1 MPTTQ
6 FHRPEDVRD
15 SIESLLGAHGNN
27 RPFIYWSLL
36 VVTLAALSALPIVK
50 VDMSVGAPGQIRP
63 AVERLVVYPAI
74 SGRISEFLVADNQLV
89 QAGDPLLVI
98 DSSALQARISQNL
111 AEREKNTRA
120 LTDLQTLLG
129 PDAWPAVLDP
139 SAPEL
144 PEIPPLARA
153 NSPRSTGTDLSL
165 PLFTP
170 QYLRQHAVL
179 QSDLARLSLQR
190 SKVMH
195 DLVRSKSLHEKGLI
209 TQQEFEQQ
217 EYAVRTVE
225 REFQLIVQQT
235 LSRWQSERLEREL
248 KDTALE
254 SEREQLTQQAALYT
268 VRAPINGTAIG
279 FTGLHAGL
287 FLPADQRIGEISP
300 TAALQADVYLSPR
313 DVGFVKTGQT
323 TKLQIDAF
331 PYTEWGMITGRV
343 RSISQ
348 DFVQLG
354 QQIAFKAVIDLD
366 ATQLNS
372 ATGTAVDLR
381 RGMTIRA
388 RFVLQRR
395 TLFNVLFGKMSD
407 SLDPR
412 ANSPT
417 T

>member
-254 SEREQLTQQAALYT
+254 SEREQLTQMLD
-268 VRAPINGTAIG
+268 
-279 FTGLHAGL
+279 HA
-287 FLPADQRIGEISP
+287 DP

>member
-1 MPTTQ
+1 MSSTQ

-15 SIESLLGAHGNN
+15 SIESLLGAHGSN

-36 VVTLAALSALPIVK
+36 LVAISALTAIPIIE

-63 AVERLVVYPAI
+63 AVERLVVYPAV
-74 SGRISEFLVADNQLV
+74 SGRISQLLVADNQLLH
-89 QAGDPLLVI
+89 AGEPMLVI
-98 DSSALQARISQNL
+98 DSSALQARISRNL
-111 AEREKNTRA
+111 SEREENARA
-120 LTDLQTLLG
+120 LSDLQILLH
-129 PDAWPAVLDP
+129 PKAWPAMINPPETKFLETP
-139 SAPEL
+139 SV
-144 PEIPPLARA
+144 ARSSWSLGA
-153 NSPRSTGTDLSL
+153 DLLL
-165 PLFTP
+165 PLSTP

-179 QSDLARLSLQR
+179 QSDLTRLSLHR
-190 SKVMH
+190 SKVEH
-195 DLVRSKSLHEKGLI
+195 DLTRAQTLHEKGLI
-209 TQQEFEQQ
+209 TPQDFEQQ
-217 EYAVRTVE
+217 DYAVRIVE
-225 REFQLIVQQT
+225 RELQLVVQQT

-248 KDTALE
+248 KSTALA
-254 SEREQLTQQAALYT
+254 SECEQLAQQAALYT
-268 VRAPINGTAIG
+268 VRAPIDGTAIG

-287 FLPADQRIGEISP
+287 FLPTEQSIGEISP
-300 TAALQADVYLSPR
+300 NAELQADVYLSPR

-366 ATQLNS
+366 TTQLKS
-372 ATGTAVDLR
+372 ATGTSVDLR

-412 ANSPT
+412 NNSSID
-417 T
+417 

>member
-63 AVERLVVYPAI
+63 AVERLVVYPAV

-98 DSSALQARISQNL
+98 DSSALQARIAQNRSER
-111 AEREKNTRA
+111 AENARA

-129 PDAWPAVLDP
+129 PDAWPAVLDSSP
-139 SAPEL
+139 PEL
-144 PEIPPLARA
+144 PEIPPLALA
-153 NSPRSTGTDLSL
+153 NSPWSTGTDLSL
-165 PLFTP
+165 PLATP

-179 QSDLARLSLQR
+179 QSNLARLSLQR

-195 DLVRSKSLHEKGLI
+195 DLVRSKSLYEKGLI

-217 EYAVRTVE
+217 DYAVQTVE
-225 REFQLIVQQT
+225 REFQLLVQQT

-254 SEREQLTQQAALYT
+254 SEREQLAQQATLYT

-279 FTGLHAGL
+279 FTGLHTGL
-287 FLPADQRIGEISP
+287 FLPAEQRIGEISP

-313 DVGFVKTGQT
+313 DVGFVKTGQP

-331 PYTEWGMITGRV
+331 PYTEWGTITGQV

-354 QQIAFKAVIDLD
+354 QQIAFKAVVDLD
-366 ATQLNS
+366 ATQLQS
-372 ATGTAVDLR
+372 ATGTLVDLR
-381 RGMTIRA
+381 RGMTVRA